1 MPLRNPPGPSTAE
14 LVDERGDVGAGAG
27 SAGVEWAEVAQ
38 QLNSGA
44 IHVLRAL
51 ARADAESGLTPA
63 RLSALSVVV
72 FGGACSMTDLARA
85 EGVSAPTMTRLVD
98 ALEAAGLVRRH
109 PDPVNGRALR
119 VEATA
124 AGRRLVCRARD
135 RRVGQLTLALQSLPV
150 QQRRSLAA
158 AAPAL
163 VALAAEL
170 RGPTARHAPA
180 ATPRRSVGR
189 MG

>member
-1 MPLRNPPGPSTAE
+1 MPPRNPPGPSTDE
-14 LVDERGDVGAGAG
+14 LVDKRDDVGAGAG
-27 SAGVEWAEVAQ
+27 SAEVEWAEIAQ

-51 ARADAESGLTPA
+51 AVVDAESGLTSA

-72 FGGACSMTDLARA
+72 FGGACSMSDLARA

-98 ALEAAGLVRRH
+98 ALEAAGLVRRR
-109 PDPVNGRALR
+109 PDPGNGRALR

-124 AGRRLVCRARD
+124 AGRQLMRRARD
-135 RRVGQLTLALQSLPV
+135 RRVGRLTLALQSLPV
-150 QQRRSLAA
+150 WERRSLAA

-163 VALAAEL
+163 VALAAQL
-170 RGPTARHAPA
+170 RAGSGQDRTGTSRVS
-180 ATPRRSVGR
+180 RCGR
-189 MG
+189 AG